1 MLNRKVI
8 QGLVLSASAL
18 LGTPSFALAAAPTPS
33 TAPCVL
39 HQHRVASVK
48 PLRVTESMYG
58 RWTRERL
65 TGAELFV
72 VAEPGL
78 TAEWLQLTIGQHI
91 AEMKTT
97 PGMPGCPLGVQ
108 DVAVQVKS
116 GGAGFVVRLTAP
128 DAAKADEILRRAQL
142 LAS

>member
-8 QGLVLSASAL
+8 QGLVLSVSAL
-18 LGTPSFALAAAPTPS
+18 LGAPSFAAVP
-33 TAPCVL
+33 TAPAAECIF

-48 PLRVTESMYG
+48 PLKERESVYG

-78 TAEWLQLTIGQHI
+78 TAEWLELTLGQHI

-97 PGMPGCPLGVQ
+97 PAMPACPLGVQ
-108 DVAVQVKS
+108 DVAVQVTS
-116 GGAGFVVRLTAP
+116 GGNGFVVRLTAR
-128 DAAKADEILRRAQL
+128 DAAKAEEVLRRAQL
-142 LAS
+142 LAR

>member
-1 MLNRKVI
+1 MFNRKLI

-18 LGTPSFALAAAPTPS
+18 LGSPSFATAPTPPPS
-33 TAPCVL
+33 SRPCIF
-39 HQHRVASVK
+39 HQHRVTSVK
-48 PLRVTESMYG
+48 PLKEVESMYG

-78 TAEWLQLTIGQHI
+78 TAEWLQLTVGQHI

-108 DVAVQVKS
+108 DVAVQVSS
-116 GGAGFVVRLTAP
+116 GGNGFIVRLTAP
-128 DAAKADEILRRAQL
+128 DPTKAEEVLRRAQL
-142 LAS
+142 LAG

>member
-1 MLNRKVI
+1 MFNRNVI

-18 LGTPSFALAAAPTPS
+18 LGTPSFAAAPSAPA
-33 TAPCVL
+33 APCIF
-39 HQHRVASVK
+39 HQHHVASVK
-48 PLRVTESMYG
+48 PLRETESVYG

-78 TAEWLQLTIGQHI
+78 TAEWLELTIGQHI

-108 DVAVQVKS
+108 DVAVHVTS
-116 GGAGFVVRLTAP
+116 GGNGFVVRLTAP
-128 DAAKADEILRRAQL
+128 DAPKAEELLRRAQQ
-142 LAS
+142 LAR